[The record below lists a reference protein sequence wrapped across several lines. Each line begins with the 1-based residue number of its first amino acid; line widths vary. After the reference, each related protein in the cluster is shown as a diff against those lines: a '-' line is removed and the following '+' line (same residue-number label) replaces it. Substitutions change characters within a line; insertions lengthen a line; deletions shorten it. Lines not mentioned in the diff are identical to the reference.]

1 MLIRKRYF
9 DTETITN
16 QPSKA
21 YIPDIHPS
29 RGKYNL
35 NVFDKR
41 ETTHPAGIYL
51 PKVNNRN
58 TRTRCEISSKLTI
71 KTLNRRQWRRS
82 SVFMV
87 NFGHI
92 SHLLVFLLLTLSR

>member
-51 PKVNNRN
+51 PKVKNRN
-58 TRTRCEISSKLTI
+58 TRTRCEICSKLTI
-71 KTLNRRQWRRS
+71 KTLS
-82 SVFMV
+82 IV
-87 NFGHI
+87 NFDHVTTGWERVKH
-92 SHLLVFLLLTLSR
+92 SWLG

>member
-1 MLIRKRYF
+1 MLIRRRYF

-16 QPSKA
+16 QPLKA
-21 YIPDIHPS
+21 YIPDINPS
-29 RGKYNL
+29 RGKYNF
-35 NVFDKR
+35 NVLDQR

-51 PKVNNRN
+51 PKVKNRN